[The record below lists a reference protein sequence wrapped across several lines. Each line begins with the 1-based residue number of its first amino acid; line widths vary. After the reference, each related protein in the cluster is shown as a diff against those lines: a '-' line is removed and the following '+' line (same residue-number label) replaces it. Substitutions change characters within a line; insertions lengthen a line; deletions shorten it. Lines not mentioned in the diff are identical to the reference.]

1 MTMKWNRPQLPANS
15 LAATILIIS
24 LILAGG
30 GLLGW
35 NTSRLVHAERSE
47 LSENAKNIVFV
58 PTKPTPQSLRLHDKI
73 KIYRETPQKMTL
85 SPSPNNEAQVISRVP
100 TDKPVIFI
108 TIDDGTYKIEQ
119 TKKFIEDRELPVTSF
134 LTIFDIEN
142 DFNFFK
148 PSKYIENHTYNHPH
162 MMKLPFESQRV
173 EICKTSE
180 LLEQV
185 YGKRPTLMRP
195 PFGEYNVDTLRAA
208 HACGIKAVVMWSAV
222 AQQGAMHYQKEPHLK
237 SGDIVLLHY
246 MPELQ
251 SDLEMLLKTAH
262 DQGMEVAQL
271 EDWIQ

>member
-1 MTMKWNRPQLPANS
+1 MTMKWNRPQLPVNS
-15 LAATILIIS
+15 FAATILIIS

-30 GLLGW
+30 GLLSW
-35 NTSRLVHAERSE
+35 NNSRLVHAERSE
-47 LSENAKNIVFV
+47 FGETAKHIVV
-58 PTKPTPQSLRLHDKI
+58 TSAKPTPQTLRRHDKI
-73 KIYRETPQKMTL
+73 KIYRDAPQKMVI
-85 SPSPNNEAQVISRVP
+85 SPNPNNEAQLITHIP

-119 TKKFIEDRELPVTSF
+119 TKKFIEDRELPITSF
-134 LTIFDIEN
+134 LTIYDIEN
-142 DFNFFK
+142 NFNFFK
-148 PSKYIENHTYNHPH
+148 STKNIENHTYNHPH
-162 MMKLPFESQRV
+162 MMKLPFETQRV

-195 PFGEYNVDTLRAA
+195 PFGEYNQDTLRAA
-208 HACGIKAVVMWSAV
+208 NACGIKAVVTWTVV

-237 SGDIVLLHY
+237 PGDIVLLHY